1 MDIIIAAIIGALST
15 IATVYLKFSLSKA
28 SEYTKLQK
36 HTKQNDDVYKALEY
50 TKEKIGCDRVVVYE
64 FHNGDV
70 YYSGSSQQKFSNTY
84 EVLAHGIS
92 SELKNQQN
100 LRISSFNRFIKPL
113 IDEDDYGFWDINQI
127 EDIITKTFFEDQ
139 GTKSTYCV
147 PIKLLSGKIIGIL
160 GVDYVKERK
169 KLTSTQ
175 KDFIKNQSCII
186 SGYLKT

>member
-1 MDIIIAAIIGALST
+1 MEIIIAAIIGAFST
-15 IATVYLKFSLSKA
+15 IATVYLKIFLNEQ
-28 SEYTKLQK
+28 SEHTKLKK
-36 HTKQNDDVYKALEY
+36 HTEQNDDVYKALEY
-50 TKEKIGCDRVVVYE
+50 TKEKLESDRVVVYE

-70 YYSGSSQQKFSNTY
+70 YYSGGSQQKFSNTY

-100 LRISSFNRFIKPL
+100 LRVSSFNRFIKPL
-113 IDEDDYGFWDINQI
+113 IDEDDYGFWDINQV

-160 GVDYVKERK
+160 GVDYVKEPK
-169 KLTSTQ
+169 KLTNTQ
-175 KDFIKNQSCII
+175 KAFVKNQSCII